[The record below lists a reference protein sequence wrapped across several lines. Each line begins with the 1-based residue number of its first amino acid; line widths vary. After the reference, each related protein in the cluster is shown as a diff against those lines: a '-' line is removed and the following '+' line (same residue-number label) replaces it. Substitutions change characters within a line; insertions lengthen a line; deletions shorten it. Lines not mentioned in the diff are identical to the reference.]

1 MHPSDQGST
10 PDPSSKHKHWWK
22 KPLTWAVA
30 VVVTVGPQLTGAV
43 ADMSSDASRI
53 ADNSVS
59 IMRVVDELRGNPDQ
73 E

>member
-10 PDPSSKHKHWWK
+10 PNPSSKHKHRWK
-22 KPLTWAVA
+22 KPLTWALA
-30 VVVTVGPQLTGAV
+30 FVVTVGPQLTGAV

-53 ADNSVS
+53 ADNTAS
-59 IMRVVDELRGNPDQ
+59 IMRVVDELRANPDQ